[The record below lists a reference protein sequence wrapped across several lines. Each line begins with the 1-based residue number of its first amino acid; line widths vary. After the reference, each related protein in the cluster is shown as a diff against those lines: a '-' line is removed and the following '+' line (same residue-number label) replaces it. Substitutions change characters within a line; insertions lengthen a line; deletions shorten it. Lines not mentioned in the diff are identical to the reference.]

1 MQSIVNDQHLK
12 FKMKDIAEKYFRLFS
27 EKDLEGLDEL
37 FDANATLRDWEIE
50 AIGKANVFIA
60 MKEIFDSVES
70 INVQPVNMG
79 SWRYT
84 QETGKPMTV
93 VAELDIVTNGLERLA
108 VVDIIDFT
116 DEGKILSI
124 RAFKG

>member
-1 MQSIVNDQHLK
+1 
-12 FKMKDIAEKYFRLFS
+12 MKDIAEKYFRLFS

>member
-1 MQSIVNDQHLK
+1 
-12 FKMKDIAEKYFRLFS
+12 MKEVAEKYFKLFS
-27 EKDLEGLDEL
+27 EKDLDALDPL
-37 FDANATLRDWEIE
+37 FDERATLRDWEIE
-50 AIGKANVFIA
+50 AEGKSNVFAA
-60 MKEIFDSVES
+60 MKNIFDSVES

-93 VAELDIVTNGLERLA
+93 VAELDITINNTEKLA

-116 DEGKILSI
+116 DEGKILGI